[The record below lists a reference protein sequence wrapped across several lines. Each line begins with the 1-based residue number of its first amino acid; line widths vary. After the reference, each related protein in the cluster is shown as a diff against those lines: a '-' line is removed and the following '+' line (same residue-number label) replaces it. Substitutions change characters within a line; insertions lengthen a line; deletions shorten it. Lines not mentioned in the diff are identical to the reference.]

1 MATDLAGFHAAIADA
16 RAWLA
21 DLKPEQLESR
31 GDTPLTHKLGTG
43 MEPTLPGSQWI
54 TGFAATNIYFHMS
67 MVYAIL
73 RSKGVAIGK
82 SDLFPLG
89 L

>member
-1 MATDLAGFHAAIADA
+1 MAGFHTAIADA

-21 DLKPEQLESR
+21 TLKPEQLVSR
-31 GDTPLTHKLGTG
+31 EDTPLTHKLGTG
-43 MEPTLPGSQWI
+43 MEPTLPGGQWI
-54 TGFAATNIYFHMS
+54 TSFGLTNISFHTS

-73 RSKGVAIGK
+73 RAKGVTIGK